1 MICIYDKKTTKGNFE
16 TNGLGV
22 LDEVISCFITEEL
35 NGDYEL
41 ELEYSA
47 KGRKSKYLEEWNIIK
62 ADGQLFRIYRVEK
75 ISKEIKTIKVW
86 AKHIFYDLLYYF
98 IEDSRAV
105 NCSIKTAMEK
115 ALPGDVSTIYKVDSD
130 IILANTIYFVQTN
143 PVEAMFGIIKRWKCG
158 EIKRDNFDIKI
169 LKQIGKDSGV
179 LIAQG
184 KNILG
189 IKFNSD
195 TKDVVTKLYPV
206 GYNGIKLTKKYI
218 NIPNWN
224 SDKYPPFPIVK
235 KIQFKEAEDEVTL
248 RVMTKESIKTIG
260 LSKVNIEVDFIELSK
275 TKEYEKYKHLQ
286 KVNVGDRVIVR
297 YKDFHI
303 DIKVPVIKIRKDV
316 LRGLNAKVELGQP
329 KDNILNKMDTS
340 EIKTTVDELGNKVA
354 ETLTSMLYYANP
366 VEFIV
371 GTSKIQPVYL
381 GISAVASTNLSMNL
395 SLYCIAN
402 EECTI
407 TIQIQLYREDITFT
421 PKQKLLKGDNVVG
434 IPIGIPQVK
443 CGAHYLG
450 VFLCVD
456 TGSIKI
462 PKFNLQCMVDGRNLQ
477 GGLSSE
483 PPHAEVKEYQPLVNI
498 RGLYFQKLQVVNKF
512 ITLKK
517 PIPVI
522 FGEGITLN
530 NHLFSN
536 KGITTNYNISF
547 K

>member
-47 KGRKSKYLEEWNIIK
+47 KGRKAKYLEEWNIIK
-62 ADGQLFRIYRVEK
+62 ADDQLFRIYRVEK
-75 ISKEIKTIKVW
+75 ISKEIKIIKVW

-195 TKDVVTKLYPV
+195 TKNVVTKLYPV
-206 GYNGIKLTKKYI
+206 GYNGIKLTEKYI

-248 RVMTKESIKTIG
+248 RAMAKESIKTIG

-275 TKEYEKYKHLQ
+275 TKEYEIYKHLQ

-297 YKDFHI
+297 YKDFDI
-303 DIKVPVIKIRKDV
+303 DIKVPVIKIKKDV
-316 LRGLNAKVELGQP
+316 LRGLNAKIELGQH

-402 EECTI
+402 EECTL
-407 TIQIQLYREDITFT
+407 TIQIQLDGEDITFT

-450 VFLCVD
+450 VFLCAD
-456 TGSIKI
+456 TGSMKI

-498 RGLYFQKLQVVNKF
+498 NGLYFEKLQVGNQI
-512 ITLKK
+512 ITFKE

-522 FGEGITLN
+522 FGEDMILN
-530 NHLFSN
+530 NNLFRD
-536 KGITTNYNISF
+536 KEIATNYNISF